1 MSTYPFKDK
10 YVRVRMRRFFD
21 GQFKHVFIGRVIA
34 ETPSCLVLYA
44 RSFHF
49 QRVITVG
56 KTAGDTVT
64 ESDGLTTEGV
74 AERAIPW
81 ASIEFVQIL
90 SESADYDAEVIWSK
104 SGNVVLKDK
113 NQTLVTAARDHG
125 E

>member
-1 MSTYPFKDK
+1 MSNYQFKDK

-34 ETPSCLVLYA
+34 ETQSCLVLYA

-56 KTAGDTVT
+56 KTPGDNVSET
-64 ESDGLTTEGV
+64 DGLTTEGV

-104 SGNVVLKDK
+104 SGNIVLNDK

>member
-1 MSTYPFKDK
+1 MAGYQFKDK
-10 YVRVRMRRFFD
+10 YVRVRMRRFFE

-49 QRVITVG
+49 RKIIGTSRATGALV
-56 KTAGDTVT
+56 KEA
-64 ESDGLTTEGV
+64 DGLTMEDV
-74 AERAIPW
+74 AERAVPW

-90 SESADYDAEVIWSK
+90 GDQVNYDAPVVWSK
-104 SGNVVLKDK
+104 EGNVVLDDK
-113 NQTLVTAARDHG
+113 VKTLVTVSRDHG

>member
-1 MSTYPFKDK
+1 
-10 YVRVRMRRFFD
+10 MRRFFD